1 MMATLD
7 DVLADLE
14 RLFPSQAVGQRG
26 NAEGLQFI
34 VGSKVVKLKRQAI
47 RSATMDEL
55 RAMIEGQMS

>member
-1 MMATLD
+1 MATLS

-14 RLFPSQAVGQRG
+14 RMFPSQPVSERG

-47 RSATMDEL
+47 KSATVDEL